1 MSNPYTV
8 NLSDPRVRAMIDP
21 PAPGSAHPVV
31 QIAGD
36 APDPTGMTRN
46 VGMMSTTHLTA
57 GKHEVVVVFGD
68 LFMTLDVYALPGE
81 PVRVHLICPRC
92 HKASS
97 ISGDRKAI
105 DFEPRAASPIAKRL
119 VATRAPELAGSTLGK
134 ISIEPFECAWEIGAD
149 QHASSPARS
158 VHTGASMCRLRLA
171 IDDNVAKEA

>member
-1 MSNPYTV
+1 MSHPYTV

-21 PAPGSAHPVV
+21 GASGSEQPVV
-31 QIAGD
+31 QLAGD
-36 APDPTGMTRN
+36 APDPTGLTQN
-46 VGMMSTTHLTA
+46 VGMMSTTRLTA

-97 ISGDRKAI
+97 ISAERKAI
-105 DFEPRAASPIAKRL
+105 DFDPRVVSPIAKRL
-119 VATRAPELAGSTLGK
+119 AATRAPELAGSALGK
-134 ISIEPFECAWEIGAD
+134 ISIETFECAWEIGD
-149 QHASSPARS
+149 DRHASGRSRS